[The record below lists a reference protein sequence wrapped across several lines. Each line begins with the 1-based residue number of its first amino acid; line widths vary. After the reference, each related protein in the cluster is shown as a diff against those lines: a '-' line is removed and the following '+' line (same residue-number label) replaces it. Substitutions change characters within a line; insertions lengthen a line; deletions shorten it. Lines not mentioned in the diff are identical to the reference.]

1 MPVDNPTTN
10 YGWVLP
16 IPGASP
22 GVWGTILNEAL
33 GDTISGIDAVL
44 KTVQDTAD
52 AALSRVG
59 GTMTGLV
66 RVHSDHY
73 RTEGLGTMSGTTTLD
88 LAEGRFFFGTVGGVV
103 TFAFDNVPAEGATF
117 IMLEITNGGSST
129 VNWPASVEWPGGAA
143 PALTTSGVDLI
154 AMYTRDGGT
163 TWRAT
168 RAQADSS

>member
-1 MPVDNPTTN
+1 MAVDNPTTN

-22 GVWGTILNEAL
+22 GVWGSILNTAL
-33 GDTISGIDAVL
+33 GDTVSGIDAVV
-44 KTVQDTAD
+44 KGIQDTAE
-52 AALSRVG
+52 AALPKAG
-59 GTMTGLV
+59 GELTGLV

-73 RTEGLGTMSGTTTLD
+73 RTVGLGTMSGTTTLD

-103 TFAFDNVPAEGATF
+103 TFAFDNVPAAGATF
-117 IMLEITNGGSST
+117 IMLEIANGGSST
-129 VNWPASVEWPGGAA
+129 VNWPASVKWPDGSA
-143 PALTTSGVDLI
+143 PALTPSGVDLI